1 MIKILQTE
9 NGAFMINN
17 ELSKHAVLS
26 HWIKENIENNT
37 FKIGEK
43 IPSENELAS
52 RFMISR
58 QTVRQAIGTLVAEG
72 ILVREHGSGTYVRLP
87 GPKVSAEKTMRI
99 GVITTYLD
107 DYVFPGIIHGIEEIL
122 TNNGYT
128 LSLGITHNKP
138 ADEENCLVQILQS
151 GVDGLIV
158 EGTKSA
164 LPNPNERFYEQIE
177 EKRIPIVF
185 INGYYRGYNGSCIL
199 LDDVKAGE
207 MLTNILIENG
217 HSLIGGIF
225 KSDDQQGIGRYEGLL
240 KSVKKN
246 NLSVNDD
253 SIIWYTTE
261 DFNYFFEGRM
271 DKIILDRLNGMTG
284 VVCYNDLAAAALVR
298 LLKRNGK
305 AVPEDLSVVSVD
317 NSFLAKQ
324 MVCNL
329 TSIVYPAKKIGR
341 KAAQLLLQHINHSKK
356 PEQVILEPYMKIRDS
371 VKKLI

>member
-1 MIKILQTE
+1 
-9 NGAFMINN
+9 MINN

-26 HWIKENIENNT
+26 QWIKENIENNT

-52 RFMISR
+52 RFMFSR

-72 ILVREHGSGTYVRLP
+72 ILVREHGRGTYVSLP
-87 GPKVSAEKTMRI
+87 GKKASAEKAMRI

-107 DYVFPGIIHGIEEIL
+107 DYVFPSIIHGIEEIL
-122 TNNGYT
+122 TDNGYT
-128 LSLGITHNKP
+128 LSLGITHNRP
-138 ADEENCLVQILQS
+138 SDEENCLIQIMQS

-164 LPNPNERFYEQIE
+164 LPNPNGRLYEQIK
-177 EKRIPIVF
+177 EKHLPIVF
-185 INGYYRGYNGSCIL
+185 INGYYRGYNDSYII

-207 MLTNILIENG
+207 MLTDILIDNG

-225 KSDDQQGIGRYEGLL
+225 KSDDLQGIGRYEGLL
-240 KSVKKN
+240 KSIKKN
-246 NLSVNDD
+246 NLTVNDS

-261 DFNYFFEGRM
+261 DFSYFFEGRM
-271 DKIILDRLNGMTG
+271 DKIILDRLNGVTG
-284 VVCYNDLAAAALVR
+284 VVCYNDLVAAALVR

-305 AVPEDLSVVSVD
+305 SVPEDLSIVSVD
-317 NSFLAKQ
+317 NSFLAKH

-329 TSIVYPAKKIGR
+329 TSIVYPGKKIGK
-341 KAAQLLLQHINHSKK
+341 KAAQLLLQHINHSQK
-356 PEQVILEPYMKIRDS
+356 PEHVILEPYVKIRDS
-371 VKKLI
+371 VKKLP